1 MELLTDV
8 LSWTFLVAG
17 SSLAVIGGVGVI
29 RMPDLFTRL
38 HASGVTDTGGAGL
51 ILVGLMFQGGWSA
64 VTLKLLLIL
73 GFLWFSSPVSTYAL
87 ARAALAG
94 GEEPFWAEDLDLPST
109 ARIPGFPRQEEA
121 GEKEAEGEK
130 DKGREKEEDGE
141 QEEESHRQPPSEPAG
156 E

>member
-1 MELLTDV
+1 MEVLTDV
-8 LSWTFLVAG
+8 LSWIFLLSG
-17 SSLAVIGGVGVI
+17 SFLAVSGGIGVI

-51 ILVGLMFQGGWSA
+51 ILVGLMFQGGLSL

-94 GEEPFWAEDLDLPST
+94 GEEPFWAEDLELPPH
-109 ARIPGFPRQEEA
+109 ARIPGMSSELEA
-121 GEKEAEGEK
+121 DREGE
-130 DKGREKEEDGE
+130 
-141 QEEESHRQPPSEPAG
+141 A
-156 E
+156 